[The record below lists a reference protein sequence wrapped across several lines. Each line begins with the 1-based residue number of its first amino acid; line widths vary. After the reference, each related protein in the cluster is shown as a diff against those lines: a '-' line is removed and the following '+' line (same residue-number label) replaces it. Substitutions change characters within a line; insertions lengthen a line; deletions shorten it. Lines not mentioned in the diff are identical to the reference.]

1 MRACQVLEH
10 AEFEL
15 KRFASTDGGVKLP
28 HKAQMKAED
37 KVRTLGTWLTFL
49 DCRIAELNK
58 VKDATGQG
66 TSAGRHTQFDA
77 ESHFE
82 RVWNHKSGD
91 EEVEEMEVERT
102 SQPMNVPPRMAS
114 TGERKRDLCMVDTE
128 DTETEFITVGVE
140 EVVRVGKR

>member
-1 MRACQVLEH
+1 M
-10 AEFEL
+10 
-15 KRFASTDGGVKLP
+15 
-28 HKAQMKAED
+28 
-37 KVRTLGTWLTFL
+37 
-49 DCRIAELNK
+49 
-58 VKDATGQG
+58 QG

-102 SQPMNVPPRMAS
+102 SQPMNVPPRMVS
-114 TGERKRDLCMVDTE
+114 TGERKRDLCMLDTE